1 MRKKLRLGLLGLAS
15 VISLAAC
22 ADVTRANQPST
33 NTNKDSNTKVVQSTT
48 NQLSN
53 NFYRA
58 LITNGKYEVSQ
69 NRGATL
75 SLNTGFNLKN
85 FETGLID
92 LSRSVF
98 PTNQYFFREGQIID
112 AETTAKWIARKSD
125 KNPDG
130 LNPADNGDTSPTGR
144 APIYL
149 AQILEQDY
157 MIQTENNFE
166 LGGISI
172 GIAMNS
178 VDYYTNDG
186 KDAETEISNEAMI
199 EQAKAIANTILTRLR
214 QNDALKAV
222 PIVFGVFR
230 QTSKDDIGGGV
241 YVLEATSVEGTE
253 ITNWSN
259 VNQKVVVLPLVNE
272 SATEESTAFE
282 NFRTEVQNFFPNLSG
297 VTARVMYQDNVAKKM
312 VVNIM
317 TQFYGESEIIALAQ
331 HVTDVAN
338 KYLPKT
344 TPVEVR
350 ISSINGVEAFLL
362 QDMSQGDFTYHIF
375 DQH

>member
-1 MRKKLRLGLLGLAS
+1 MKHKLRLGLLGLMSAFT
-15 VISLAAC
+15 LAAC
-22 ADVTRANQPST
+22 ADITQANRQNT
-33 NTNKDSNTKVVQSTT
+33 NTKNDTNTKVVQSTT

-58 LITNGKYEVSQ
+58 LITNGKYQVSQ

-85 FETGLID
+85 FETGLIE
-92 LSRSVF
+92 LSRTVF
-98 PTNQYFFREGQIID
+98 PTNQYFFREGQVID
-112 AETTAKWIARKSD
+112 SDTTAKWIARKSD
-125 KNPDG
+125 KNPEG
-130 LNPADNGDTSPTGR
+130 LNPADNRDTSPTGR
-144 APIYL
+144 APLYL

-172 GIAMNS
+172 GVAMNS
-178 VDYYTNDG
+178 VDYYTNGDR
-186 KDAETEISNEAMI
+186 DAETKISKEVMI
-199 EQAKAIANTILTRLR
+199 EQAKTIVNQILTRLR

-253 ITNWSN
+253 ITNWTN
-259 VNQKVVVLPLVNE
+259 VNQKVTVLPLVNE
-272 SATEESTAFE
+272 AATEESTAFE
-282 NFRTEVQNFFPNLSG
+282 NFKTGVQNVFPNLSG
-297 VTARVMYQDNVAKKM
+297 VTARVKYQDNVAKKM
-312 VVNIM
+312 VIDIM
-317 TQFYGESEIIALAQ
+317 TQFYGESEMIALAQ
-331 HVTDVAN
+331 HVTDAAN
-338 KYLPKT
+338 KYLSKT

-350 ISSINGVEAFLL
+350 ISSINGVEAFLM
-362 QDMSQGDFTYHIF
+362 QDLTQGLFTYHIF
-375 DQH
+375 D

>member
-1 MRKKLRLGLLGLAS
+1 MKHQLRLGLLGLMSAFT
-15 VISLAAC
+15 LAAC
-22 ADVTRANQPST
+22 ADITQANRQNT
-33 NTNKDSNTKVVQSTT
+33 NTKNDTNTKVVQSTT

-58 LITNGKYEVSQ
+58 LITNGKYQVSQ

-85 FETGLID
+85 FETGLIE
-92 LSRSVF
+92 LSRTVF
-98 PTNQYFFREGQIID
+98 PTNQYFFREGQVID
-112 AETTAKWIARKSD
+112 SDTTAKWIARKSD
-125 KNPDG
+125 KNPEG
-130 LNPADNGDTSPTGR
+130 LNPADNRDTSPTGR
-144 APIYL
+144 APLYL

-172 GIAMNS
+172 GVAMNS
-178 VDYYTNDG
+178 VDYYTNGDR
-186 KDAETEISNEAMI
+186 DAETKISKEVMI
-199 EQAKAIANTILTRLR
+199 EQAKTIVNQILTRLR

-253 ITNWSN
+253 ITNWTN
-259 VNQKVVVLPLVNE
+259 VNQKVTVLPLVNE
-272 SATEESTAFE
+272 AATEESTAFE
-282 NFRTEVQNFFPNLSG
+282 NFKTEVQNVFPNLSG
-297 VTARVMYQDNVAKKM
+297 VTARVKYQDNVAKKM
-312 VVNIM
+312 VIDIM
-317 TQFYGESEIIALAQ
+317 TQFYGESEMIALAQ
-331 HVTDVAN
+331 HVTDAAN
-338 KYLPKT
+338 KYLSKT

-350 ISSINGVEAFLL
+350 ISSINGVEAFLM
-362 QDMSQGDFTYHIF
+362 QDLTQGVFTYHIL
-375 DQH
+375 D

>member
-1 MRKKLRLGLLGLAS
+1 MKHKLRLGLLGLMS
-15 VISLAAC
+15 VFTLAAC
-22 ADVTRANQPST
+22 ADITQANRQNT
-33 NTNKDSNTKVVQSTT
+33 NTKNDTNTKVVQSTT

-58 LITNGKYEVSQ
+58 LITNGKYQVSQ

-85 FETGLID
+85 FETGLIE
-92 LSRSVF
+92 LSRTVF
-98 PTNQYFFREGQIID
+98 PTNQYFFREGQVID
-112 AETTAKWIARKSD
+112 SDTTAKWIARKSD
-125 KNPDG
+125 KNPEG
-130 LNPADNGDTSPTGR
+130 LNPADNRDTSPTGR
-144 APIYL
+144 APLYL

-172 GIAMNS
+172 GVAMNS
-178 VDYYTNDG
+178 VDYYTNGDR
-186 KDAETEISNEAMI
+186 DAETKISKEVMI
-199 EQAKAIANTILTRLR
+199 EQAKTIVNQILTRLR

-253 ITNWSN
+253 ITNWTN
-259 VNQKVVVLPLVNE
+259 VNQKVTVLPLVNE
-272 SATEESTAFE
+272 AATEESTAFE
-282 NFRTEVQNFFPNLSG
+282 NFKTEVQNVFPNLSG
-297 VTARVMYQDNVAKKM
+297 VTARVKYQDNVAKKM
-312 VVNIM
+312 VIDIM
-317 TQFYGESEIIALAQ
+317 TQFYGESEMIALAQ
-331 HVTDVAN
+331 HVTDAAN
-338 KYLPKT
+338 KYLSKT

-350 ISSINGVEAFLL
+350 ISSINGVEAFLM
-362 QDMSQGDFTYHIF
+362 QDLTQGVFTYHIF
-375 DQH
+375 D

>member
-1 MRKKLRLGLLGLAS
+1 MKHQLRLGLLGLMSAFT
-15 VISLAAC
+15 LAAC
-22 ADVTRANQPST
+22 ADITQANRQNT
-33 NTNKDSNTKVVQSTT
+33 NTKNDTNTKVVQSTT

-58 LITNGKYEVSQ
+58 LITNGKYQVSQ

-85 FETGLID
+85 FETGLIE
-92 LSRSVF
+92 LSRTVF
-98 PTNQYFFREGQIID
+98 PTNQYFFREGQVID
-112 AETTAKWIARKSD
+112 SDTTAKWIARKSD
-125 KNPDG
+125 KNPEG
-130 LNPADNGDTSPTGR
+130 LNPADNRDTSLTGR
-144 APIYL
+144 APLYL

-172 GIAMNS
+172 GVAMNS
-178 VDYYTNDG
+178 VDYYTNGDR
-186 KDAETEISNEAMI
+186 DAETKISKEVMI
-199 EQAKAIANTILTRLR
+199 EQAKTIVNQILTRLR

-253 ITNWSN
+253 ITNWTN
-259 VNQKVVVLPLVNE
+259 VNQKVTVLPLVNE
-272 SATEESTAFE
+272 AATEESTAFE
-282 NFRTEVQNFFPNLSG
+282 NFKTEVQNVFPNLSG
-297 VTARVMYQDNVAKKM
+297 VTARVKYQDNVAKKM
-312 VVNIM
+312 VIDIM
-317 TQFYGESEIIALAQ
+317 TQFYGESEMIALAQ
-331 HVTDVAN
+331 HVTDAAN
-338 KYLPKT
+338 KYLSKT

-350 ISSINGVEAFLL
+350 ISSINGVEAFLM
-362 QDMSQGDFTYHIF
+362 QDLTQGVFTYHIF
-375 DQH
+375 D

>member
-1 MRKKLRLGLLGLAS
+1 MKHQLRLGLLGLMSAFT
-15 VISLAAC
+15 LAAC
-22 ADVTRANQPST
+22 ADITQANRQNT
-33 NTNKDSNTKVVQSTT
+33 NTKNDTNTKVVQSTT

-58 LITNGKYEVSQ
+58 LITNGKYQVSQ

-85 FETGLID
+85 FETGLIE
-92 LSRSVF
+92 LSRTVF
-98 PTNQYFFREGQIID
+98 PTNQYFFREGQVID
-112 AETTAKWIARKSD
+112 SDTTAKWIARKSD
-125 KNPDG
+125 KNPEG
-130 LNPADNGDTSPTGR
+130 LNPADNRDTSLTGR
-144 APIYL
+144 APLYL

-172 GIAMNS
+172 GVAMNS
-178 VDYYTNDG
+178 VDYYTNGDR
-186 KDAETEISNEAMI
+186 DAETKISKEVMI
-199 EQAKAIANTILTRLR
+199 EQAKTIVNQILTRLR

-253 ITNWSN
+253 ITNWTN
-259 VNQKVVVLPLVNE
+259 VNQKVTVLPLVNE
-272 SATEESTAFE
+272 AATEESTAFE
-282 NFRTEVQNFFPNLSG
+282 NFKTEVQNVFPNLSG
-297 VTARVMYQDNVAKKM
+297 VTARVKYQDNVAKKM
-312 VVNIM
+312 VIDIM
-317 TQFYGESEIIALAQ
+317 TQFYGESEMIALAQ
-331 HVTDVAN
+331 HVTDAAN
-338 KYLPKT
+338 KYLSKT

-350 ISSINGVEAFLL
+350 ISSINGVEAFLM
-362 QDMSQGDFTYHIF
+362 QDLTKGVFTYHIF
-375 DQH
+375 D

>member
-1 MRKKLRLGLLGLAS
+1 MKHQLRLGLLGLMSAFT
-15 VISLAAC
+15 LAAC
-22 ADVTRANQPST
+22 ADITQANRQNT
-33 NTNKDSNTKVVQSTT
+33 NTKNDTNTKVVQSTT

-58 LITNGKYEVSQ
+58 LITNGKYQVSQ

-85 FETGLID
+85 FETGLIE
-92 LSRSVF
+92 LSRTVF
-98 PTNQYFFREGQIID
+98 PTNQYFFREGQVID
-112 AETTAKWIARKSD
+112 SDTTAKWIARKSD
-125 KNPDG
+125 KNPEG
-130 LNPADNGDTSPTGR
+130 LNPADNRDTSPTGR
-144 APIYL
+144 APLYL

-172 GIAMNS
+172 GVAMNS
-178 VDYYTNDG
+178 VDYYTNGDR
-186 KDAETEISNEAMI
+186 DAETKISKEVMI
-199 EQAKAIANTILTRLR
+199 EQAKTIVNQILTRLR

-253 ITNWSN
+253 ITNWTN
-259 VNQKVVVLPLVNE
+259 VNQKVTVLPLVNE
-272 SATEESTAFE
+272 AATEESTAFE
-282 NFRTEVQNFFPNLSG
+282 NFKTEVQNVFPNLSG
-297 VTARVMYQDNVAKKM
+297 VTARVKYQDNVAKKM
-312 VVNIM
+312 VIDIM
-317 TQFYGESEIIALAQ
+317 TQFYGESEMIALAQ
-331 HVTDVAN
+331 HLTDAAN
-338 KYLPKT
+338 KYLSKT

-350 ISSINGVEAFLL
+350 ISSINGVEAFLM
-362 QDMSQGDFTYHIF
+362 QDLTQGVFTYHIF
-375 DQH
+375 D

>member
-1 MRKKLRLGLLGLAS
+1 MKQKLRLGLLGVMSVVALAG
-15 VISLAAC
+15 C
-22 ADVTRANQPST
+22 ADVTKAPQQST
-33 NTNKDSNTKVVQSTT
+33 NSKNDSNTKVVQSTT

-53 NFYRA
+53 DFYRA
-58 LITNGKYEVSQ
+58 LITNGKYQVSQ

-75 SLNTGFNLKN
+75 SLNTGYNLKN

-98 PTNQYFFREGQIID
+98 PTNQYFFREGQVID
-112 AETTAKWIARKSD
+112 ANTTAKWIARQSD

-130 LNPADNGDTSPTGR
+130 LNPAENGDNSPTGR

-172 GIAMNS
+172 GLAMNS
-178 VDYYTNDG
+178 IDYYTNDG
-186 KDAETEISNEAMI
+186 KDAETEISNDTMI
-199 EQAKAIANTILTRLR
+199 AQAKTMANTILTRLR

-222 PIVFGVFR
+222 PIVFAVFR
-230 QTSKDDIGGGV
+230 QTSKDDLGGGV

-253 ITNWSN
+253 ITNWTV
-259 VNQKVVVLPLVNE
+259 VNQKVVVLPLVNQ

-312 VVNIM
+312 VVSIM
-317 TQFYGESEIIALAQ
+317 TQFYGESEIIAFAQ

-344 TPVEVR
+344 MPVEVR
-350 ISSINGVEAFLL
+350 ISSINGIEAFLL
-362 QDMSQGDFTYHIF
+362 QDKTQGIFTYHIF
-375 DQH
+375 D

>member
-1 MRKKLRLGLLGLAS
+1 MKHKLRLGLLGLMSAFT
-15 VISLAAC
+15 LAAC
-22 ADVTRANQPST
+22 ADITQANRQNT
-33 NTNKDSNTKVVQSTT
+33 NTKNDTNTKVVQSTT

-58 LITNGKYEVSQ
+58 LITNGKYQVSQ

-92 LSRSVF
+92 LSRNVF

-112 AETTAKWIARKSD
+112 ADTTAKWIARKSD
-125 KNPDG
+125 KNPEG

-144 APIYL
+144 APLYL

-172 GIAMNS
+172 GVAMNS
-178 VDYYTNDG
+178 VDYYTNGDR
-186 KDAETEISNEAMI
+186 DAETKISKEVMI
-199 EQAKAIANTILTRLR
+199 EQAKTIVNQILTRLR

-253 ITNWSN
+253 ITNWTN
-259 VNQKVVVLPLVNE
+259 VNQKVTVLPLVNE
-272 SATEESTAFE
+272 AATEESTAFE
-282 NFRTEVQNFFPNLSG
+282 NFKTEVQNFFPNLSG
-297 VTARVMYQDNVAKKM
+297 VTARVKYQDNVAKKM
-312 VVNIM
+312 VVDIM

-331 HVTDVAN
+331 HVTDAAN
-338 KYLPKT
+338 KYLSKT

-350 ISSINGVEAFLL
+350 ISSINGMEAFLM
-362 QDMSQGDFTYHIF
+362 QDLTQGVFTYHIF
-375 DQH
+375 D

>member
-1 MRKKLRLGLLGLAS
+1 MKHQLRLGLLGLMSAFT
-15 VISLAAC
+15 LAAC
-22 ADVTRANQPST
+22 ADITQANRQNT
-33 NTNKDSNTKVVQSTT
+33 NTKNDTNTKVVQSTT

-58 LITNGKYEVSQ
+58 LITNGKYQVSQ

-85 FETGLID
+85 FETGLIE
-92 LSRSVF
+92 LSRTVF
-98 PTNQYFFREGQIID
+98 PTNQYFFREGQVID
-112 AETTAKWIARKSD
+112 SDTTAKWIARKSD
-125 KNPDG
+125 KNPEG
-130 LNPADNGDTSPTGR
+130 LNPADNRDTSPTGR
-144 APIYL
+144 APLYL

-172 GIAMNS
+172 GVAMNS
-178 VDYYTNDG
+178 VDYYTNGDR
-186 KDAETEISNEAMI
+186 DAETKISKEVMI
-199 EQAKAIANTILTRLR
+199 EQAKTIVNQILTRLR

-253 ITNWSN
+253 ITNWTN
-259 VNQKVVVLPLVNE
+259 VNQKVTVLPLVNE
-272 SATEESTAFE
+272 AATEESTAFE
-282 NFRTEVQNFFPNLSG
+282 NFKTEVQNVFPNLSG
-297 VTARVMYQDNVAKKM
+297 VTARVKYQDNVAKKM
-312 VVNIM
+312 VIDIM
-317 TQFYGESEIIALAQ
+317 TQFYGESEMIALAQ
-331 HVTDVAN
+331 HVTDAAN
-338 KYLPKT
+338 KYLSKT

-350 ISSINGVEAFLL
+350 ISSINGVEAFLM
-362 QDMSQGDFTYHIF
+362 QDLTQGLFTYHIF
-375 DQH
+375 D

>member
-1 MRKKLRLGLLGLAS
+1 
-15 VISLAAC
+15 
-22 ADVTRANQPST
+22 
-33 NTNKDSNTKVVQSTT
+33 
-48 NQLSN
+48 
-53 NFYRA
+53 
-58 LITNGKYEVSQ
+58 
-69 NRGATL
+69 
-75 SLNTGFNLKN
+75 
-85 FETGLID
+85 
-92 LSRSVF
+92 
-98 PTNQYFFREGQIID
+98 
-112 AETTAKWIARKSD
+112 
-125 KNPDG
+125 
-130 LNPADNGDTSPTGR
+130 
-144 APIYL
+144 
-149 AQILEQDY
+149 
-157 MIQTENNFE
+157 
-166 LGGISI
+166 
-172 GIAMNS
+172 MNS

-186 KDAETEISNEAMI
+186 KDAETEISNEVMI

-350 ISSINGVEAFLL
+350 ISSINGMEAFLL
-362 QDMSQGDFTYHIF
+362 QDMSQGVFTYHIF
-375 DQH
+375 D

>member
-1 MRKKLRLGLLGLAS
+1 MKHKLRLGLLGLMS
-15 VISLAAC
+15 VFTLAAC
-22 ADVTRANQPST
+22 ADITQANRQNT
-33 NTNKDSNTKVVQSTT
+33 NTKNDTNTKVVQSTT

-58 LITNGKYEVSQ
+58 LITNGKYQVSQ

-92 LSRSVF
+92 LSRNVF
-98 PTNQYFFREGQIID
+98 PTNQYFYREGQIID

-125 KNPDG
+125 KNPEG

-144 APIYL
+144 TPLYL

-172 GIAMNS
+172 GVAMNS
-178 VDYYTNDG
+178 VDYYTNGDR
-186 KDAETEISNEAMI
+186 DAETEISKEVMI
-199 EQAKAIANTILTRLR
+199 EQAKTIVNQILTRLR

-253 ITNWSN
+253 ITNWTN
-259 VNQKVVVLPLVNE
+259 VNQKVTVLPLVNE
-272 SATEESTAFE
+272 AATEESTAFE
-282 NFRTEVQNFFPNLSG
+282 NFKTEVQNFFPNLSG
-297 VTARVMYQDNVAKKM
+297 VTARVKYQDNVAKKM
-312 VVNIM
+312 VIDIM

-331 HVTDVAN
+331 HVTDAAN
-338 KYLPKT
+338 KYLSKT

-350 ISSINGVEAFLL
+350 ISSINGVEAFLM
-362 QDMSQGDFTYHIF
+362 QDLTQGVFTYHIF
-375 DQH
+375 D

>member
-1 MRKKLRLGLLGLAS
+1 MKHQLRLGLLGLMSAFT
-15 VISLAAC
+15 LAAC
-22 ADVTRANQPST
+22 ADITQANRQNT
-33 NTNKDSNTKVVQSTT
+33 NTKNDTNTKVVQSTT

-58 LITNGKYEVSQ
+58 LITNGKYQVSQ

-85 FETGLID
+85 FETGLIE
-92 LSRSVF
+92 LSRTVF
-98 PTNQYFFREGQIID
+98 PTNQYFFREGQVID
-112 AETTAKWIARKSD
+112 SDTTAKWIARKSD
-125 KNPDG
+125 KNPEG
-130 LNPADNGDTSPTGR
+130 LNPADNRDTSPTGR

-178 VDYYTNDG
+178 VDYYTNGDR
-186 KDAETEISNEAMI
+186 DAETKISKEVMI
-199 EQAKAIANTILTRLR
+199 EQAKTIANQILTRLR

-253 ITNWSN
+253 ITNWTN
-259 VNQKVVVLPLVNE
+259 VNQKVTVLPLVNE
-272 SATEESTAFE
+272 AATEESTAFE
-282 NFRTEVQNFFPNLSG
+282 NFKTEVQNVFPNLSG
-297 VTARVMYQDNVAKKM
+297 VTARVKYQDNVAKKM
-312 VVNIM
+312 VIDIM
-317 TQFYGESEIIALAQ
+317 TQFYGESEMIALAQ
-331 HVTDVAN
+331 HVTDAAN
-338 KYLPKT
+338 KYLSKT

-350 ISSINGVEAFLL
+350 ISSINGVEAFLM
-362 QDMSQGDFTYHIF
+362 QDLTQGVFTYHIF
-375 DQH
+375 D

>member
-1 MRKKLRLGLLGLAS
+1 MKHKLRLGLLGLMSAFP
-15 VISLAAC
+15 LAAC
-22 ADVTRANQPST
+22 ADITQANRQNT
-33 NTNKDSNTKVVQSTT
+33 NTKNDANTKVVQSTT

-58 LITNGKYEVSQ
+58 LMTNGKYQVSQ

-92 LSRSVF
+92 LSRNVF

-112 AETTAKWIARKSD
+112 ADTTAKWIARKSD
-125 KNPDG
+125 KNPEG

-144 APIYL
+144 APLYL

-178 VDYYTNDG
+178 VDYYTNGDR
-186 KDAETEISNEAMI
+186 DAETEISKEVMI
-199 EQAKAIANTILTRLR
+199 EQAKTIVNQILTRLR

-253 ITNWSN
+253 ITNWTN
-259 VNQKVVVLPLVNE
+259 VNQKVTVLPLVNE
-272 SATEESTAFE
+272 AATEESTAFE
-282 NFRTEVQNFFPNLSG
+282 NFKTEVQNFFPNLSG
-297 VTARVMYQDNVAKKM
+297 VTARVKYQDNVAKKM
-312 VVNIM
+312 VVDIM

-331 HVTDVAN
+331 HVTDAAN
-338 KYLPKT
+338 KYLSKT

-350 ISSINGVEAFLL
+350 ISSINGMEAFLM
-362 QDMSQGDFTYHIF
+362 QDLTQGVFTYHIF
-375 DQH
+375 D

>member
-1 MRKKLRLGLLGLAS
+1 MKHQLRLGLLGLMSAFT
-15 VISLAAC
+15 LAAC
-22 ADVTRANQPST
+22 ADITQANRQNT
-33 NTNKDSNTKVVQSTT
+33 NTKNDTNTKVVQSTT

-58 LITNGKYEVSQ
+58 LITNGKYQVSQ

-85 FETGLID
+85 FETGLIE
-92 LSRSVF
+92 LSRTVF
-98 PTNQYFFREGQIID
+98 PTNQYFFREGQVID
-112 AETTAKWIARKSD
+112 SDTTAKWIARKSD
-125 KNPDG
+125 KNPEG
-130 LNPADNGDTSPTGR
+130 LNPADNRDTSPTGR
-144 APIYL
+144 APLYL

-172 GIAMNS
+172 GVAMNS
-178 VDYYTNDG
+178 VDYYTNGDR
-186 KDAETEISNEAMI
+186 DAETKISKEVMI
-199 EQAKAIANTILTRLR
+199 EQAKTIVNQILTRLR

-253 ITNWSN
+253 ITNWTN
-259 VNQKVVVLPLVNE
+259 VNQKVTVLPLVNE
-272 SATEESTAFE
+272 AATEESTAFE
-282 NFRTEVQNFFPNLSG
+282 NFKTEVQNVFPNLSG
-297 VTARVMYQDNVAKKM
+297 VTARVKYQDNVAKKM
-312 VVNIM
+312 VIDIM

-331 HVTDVAN
+331 HVTDAAN
-338 KYLPKT
+338 KYLSKT

-350 ISSINGVEAFLL
+350 ISSINGVEAFLM
-362 QDMSQGDFTYHIF
+362 QDLTQGVFTYHIF
-375 DQH
+375 D

>member
-22 ADVTRANQPST
+22 ADVTRAKQPST

-312 VVNIM
+312 VVNII

-362 QDMSQGDFTYHIF
+362 QDMSQGVFTYHIF
-375 DQH
+375 D

>member
-1 MRKKLRLGLLGLAS
+1 MKHQLRLGLLGLMSAFT
-15 VISLAAC
+15 LAAC
-22 ADVTRANQPST
+22 ADITQANRQNT
-33 NTNKDSNTKVVQSTT
+33 NTKNDTNTKVVQSTT

-58 LITNGKYEVSQ
+58 LITNGKYQVSQ

-85 FETGLID
+85 FETGLIE
-92 LSRSVF
+92 LSRTVF
-98 PTNQYFFREGQIID
+98 PTNQYFFREGQVID
-112 AETTAKWIARKSD
+112 SDTTAKWIARKSD
-125 KNPDG
+125 KNPEG
-130 LNPADNGDTSPTGR
+130 LNPADNRDTSPTGR
-144 APIYL
+144 APLYL

-172 GIAMNS
+172 GVAMNS
-178 VDYYTNDG
+178 VDYYTNGDR
-186 KDAETEISNEAMI
+186 DAETEISKEVMI
-199 EQAKAIANTILTRLR
+199 EQAKTIVNQILTRLR

-253 ITNWSN
+253 ITNWTN
-259 VNQKVVVLPLVNE
+259 VNQKVTVLPLVNE
-272 SATEESTAFE
+272 AATEESTAFE
-282 NFRTEVQNFFPNLSG
+282 NFKTEVQNFFPNLSG
-297 VTARVMYQDNVAKKM
+297 VTARVKYQDNVAKKM
-312 VVNIM
+312 VVDIM

-331 HVTDVAN
+331 HVTDAAN
-338 KYLPKT
+338 KYLSKT

-350 ISSINGVEAFLL
+350 ISSINGVEAFLM
-362 QDMSQGDFTYHIF
+362 QDLTQGVFTYHIF
-375 DQH
+375 D

>member
-1 MRKKLRLGLLGLAS
+1 MKHKLRLGLLGLMSAFT
-15 VISLAAC
+15 IAAC
-22 ADVTRANQPST
+22 ADITQANRQNT
-33 NTNKDSNTKVVQSTT
+33 NTKNDTNTKVVQSTT

-58 LITNGKYEVSQ
+58 LITNGKYQVSQ

-85 FETGLID
+85 FETGLIE
-92 LSRSVF
+92 LSRTVF
-98 PTNQYFFREGQIID
+98 PTNQYFFREGQVID
-112 AETTAKWIARKSD
+112 SDTTAKWIARKSD
-125 KNPDG
+125 KNPEG
-130 LNPADNGDTSPTGR
+130 LNPADNRDTSPTGR
-144 APIYL
+144 APLYL

-172 GIAMNS
+172 GVAMNS
-178 VDYYTNDG
+178 VDYYTNGDR
-186 KDAETEISNEAMI
+186 DAETKISKEVMI
-199 EQAKAIANTILTRLR
+199 EQAKTIVNQILTRLR

-253 ITNWSN
+253 ITNWTN
-259 VNQKVVVLPLVNE
+259 VNQKVTVLPLVNE
-272 SATEESTAFE
+272 AATEESTAFE
-282 NFRTEVQNFFPNLSG
+282 NFKTEVQNVFPNLSG
-297 VTARVMYQDNVAKKM
+297 VTARVKYQDNVAKKM
-312 VVNIM
+312 VIDIM
-317 TQFYGESEIIALAQ
+317 TQFYGESEMIALAQ
-331 HVTDVAN
+331 HVTDAAN
-338 KYLPKT
+338 KYLSKT

-350 ISSINGVEAFLL
+350 ISSINGVEAFLM
-362 QDMSQGDFTYHIF
+362 QDLTQGLFTYHIF
-375 DQH
+375 D

>member
-1 MRKKLRLGLLGLAS
+1 MKHQLRLGLLGLMSAFT
-15 VISLAAC
+15 LAAC
-22 ADVTRANQPST
+22 ADITQANRQNT
-33 NTNKDSNTKVVQSTT
+33 NTKNDTNTKVVQSTT

-58 LITNGKYEVSQ
+58 LITNGKYQVSQ

-85 FETGLID
+85 FETGLIE
-92 LSRSVF
+92 LSRTVF
-98 PTNQYFFREGQIID
+98 PTNQYFFREGQVID
-112 AETTAKWIARKSD
+112 SDTTAKWIARKSD
-125 KNPDG
+125 KNPEG
-130 LNPADNGDTSPTGR
+130 LNPADNRDTSPTGR
-144 APIYL
+144 APLYL

-172 GIAMNS
+172 GVAMNS
-178 VDYYTNDG
+178 VDYYTNGDR
-186 KDAETEISNEAMI
+186 DAETKISKEVMI
-199 EQAKAIANTILTRLR
+199 EQAKTIVNQILTRLR

-253 ITNWSN
+253 ITNWTN
-259 VNQKVVVLPLVNE
+259 VNQKVTVLPLVNE
-272 SATEESTAFE
+272 AATEESTAFE
-282 NFRTEVQNFFPNLSG
+282 NFKTEVQNVFPNLSG
-297 VTARVMYQDNVAKKM
+297 VTARVKYQDNVAKKM
-312 VVNIM
+312 VIDIM
-317 TQFYGESEIIALAQ
+317 AQFYGESEMIALAQ
-331 HVTDVAN
+331 HVTDAAN
-338 KYLPKT
+338 KYLSKT

-350 ISSINGVEAFLL
+350 ISSINGVEAFLM
-362 QDMSQGDFTYHIF
+362 QDLTQGVFTYHIF
-375 DQH
+375 D

>member
-1 MRKKLRLGLLGLAS
+1 MKHQLRLGLLGLMSAFT
-15 VISLAAC
+15 LAAC
-22 ADVTRANQPST
+22 ADITQANRQNT
-33 NTNKDSNTKVVQSTT
+33 NTKNDTNTKVVQSTT

-58 LITNGKYEVSQ
+58 LITNGKYQVSQ

-85 FETGLID
+85 FETGLIE
-92 LSRSVF
+92 LSRTVF
-98 PTNQYFFREGQIID
+98 PTNQYFFREGQVID
-112 AETTAKWIARKSD
+112 SDTTAKWIARKSD
-125 KNPDG
+125 KNPEG
-130 LNPADNGDTSPTGR
+130 LNPADNRDTSPTGR
-144 APIYL
+144 APLYL

-172 GIAMNS
+172 GVAMNS
-178 VDYYTNDG
+178 VDYYTNGDR
-186 KDAETEISNEAMI
+186 DAETKISKEVMI
-199 EQAKAIANTILTRLR
+199 EQAKTIVNQILTRLR

-253 ITNWSN
+253 ITNWTN
-259 VNQKVVVLPLVNE
+259 VNQKVTVLPLVNE
-272 SATEESTAFE
+272 AATEESTAFE
-282 NFRTEVQNFFPNLSG
+282 NFKTEVQNVFPNLSG
-297 VTARVMYQDNVAKKM
+297 VTARVKYQDNVVKKM
-312 VVNIM
+312 VIDIM
-317 TQFYGESEIIALAQ
+317 TQFYGESEMIALAQ
-331 HVTDVAN
+331 HVTDAAN
-338 KYLPKT
+338 KYLSKT

-350 ISSINGVEAFLL
+350 ISSINGVEAFLM
-362 QDMSQGDFTYHIF
+362 QDLTQGLFTYHIF
-375 DQH
+375 D

>member
-1 MRKKLRLGLLGLAS
+1 MKHKLRLGLLGLMSAFT
-15 VISLAAC
+15 LAAC
-22 ADVTRANQPST
+22 ADITQANRQNT
-33 NTNKDSNTKVVQSTT
+33 NTKNDTNTKVVQSTT

-58 LITNGKYEVSQ
+58 LITNGKYQVSQ

-85 FETGLID
+85 FETGLIE
-92 LSRSVF
+92 LSRTVF
-98 PTNQYFFREGQIID
+98 PTNQYFFREGQVID
-112 AETTAKWIARKSD
+112 SDTTAKWIARKSD
-125 KNPDG
+125 KNPEG
-130 LNPADNGDTSPTGR
+130 LNPADNRDTSPTGR
-144 APIYL
+144 APLYL

-172 GIAMNS
+172 GVAMNS
-178 VDYYTNDG
+178 VDYYTNGDR
-186 KDAETEISNEAMI
+186 DAETKISKEVMI
-199 EQAKAIANTILTRLR
+199 EQAKTIVNQILTRLR

-253 ITNWSN
+253 ITNWTN
-259 VNQKVVVLPLVNE
+259 VNQKVTVLPLVNE
-272 SATEESTAFE
+272 AATEESTAFE
-282 NFRTEVQNFFPNLSG
+282 NFKTEVQNVFPNLSG
-297 VTARVMYQDNVAKKM
+297 VTARVKYQDNVAKKM
-312 VVNIM
+312 VVDIM
-317 TQFYGESEIIALAQ
+317 TQFYGESEMIALAQ
-331 HVTDVAN
+331 HVTDAAN
-338 KYLPKT
+338 KYLSKT

-350 ISSINGVEAFLL
+350 ISSINGMEAFLM
-362 QDMSQGDFTYHIF
+362 QDLTQGVFTYHIF
-375 DQH
+375 D

>member
-1 MRKKLRLGLLGLAS
+1 MKHKLRLGLLGLMSAFT
-15 VISLAAC
+15 LAAC
-22 ADVTRANQPST
+22 ADITQANRQNT
-33 NTNKDSNTKVVQSTT
+33 NTKNDTNTKVVQSTT

-58 LITNGKYEVSQ
+58 LITNGKYQVSQ

-85 FETGLID
+85 FETGLIE
-92 LSRSVF
+92 LSRTVF
-98 PTNQYFFREGQIID
+98 PTNQYFFREGQVID
-112 AETTAKWIARKSD
+112 SDTTAKWIARKSD
-125 KNPDG
+125 KNPEG
-130 LNPADNGDTSPTGR
+130 LNPADNRDTSPTGR
-144 APIYL
+144 APLYL

-172 GIAMNS
+172 GVAMNS
-178 VDYYTNDG
+178 VDYYTNGDR
-186 KDAETEISNEAMI
+186 DAETKISKEVMI
-199 EQAKAIANTILTRLR
+199 EQAKTIVNQILTRLR

-253 ITNWSN
+253 ITNWTN
-259 VNQKVVVLPLVNE
+259 VNQKVTVLPLVNE
-272 SATEESTAFE
+272 AATEESTAFE
-282 NFRTEVQNFFPNLSG
+282 NFKTEVQNVFPNLSG
-297 VTARVMYQDNVAKKM
+297 VTARVKYQDNVAKKM
-312 VVNIM
+312 VIDIM
-317 TQFYGESEIIALAQ
+317 TQFYGESEMIALAQ
-331 HVTDVAN
+331 HVTDAAN
-338 KYLPKT
+338 KYLSKT

-350 ISSINGVEAFLL
+350 ISSINGVEAFLM
-362 QDMSQGDFTYHIF
+362 QDLTQGLFTYHIF
-375 DQH
+375 D

>member
-1 MRKKLRLGLLGLAS
+1 M
-15 VISLAAC
+15 V
-22 ADVTRANQPST
+22 
-33 NTNKDSNTKVVQSTT
+33 NTKWAKT
-48 NQLSN
+48 
-53 NFYRA
+53 A
-58 LITNGKYEVSQ
+58 
-69 NRGATL
+69 GATL

-362 QDMSQGDFTYHIF
+362 QDMSQGVFTYHIF
-375 DQH
+375 D

>member
-1 MRKKLRLGLLGLAS
+1 MKHKLRLGLLGLMSAFT
-15 VISLAAC
+15 LAAC
-22 ADVTRANQPST
+22 ADITQANRQNT
-33 NTNKDSNTKVVQSTT
+33 NTKNDANTKVVQSTT

-58 LITNGKYEVSQ
+58 LMTNGKYQVSQ

-85 FETGLID
+85 FETGLIE
-92 LSRSVF
+92 LSRTVF
-98 PTNQYFFREGQIID
+98 PTNQYFFREGQVID
-112 AETTAKWIARKSD
+112 SDTTAKWIARKSD
-125 KNPDG
+125 KNPEG
-130 LNPADNGDTSPTGR
+130 LNPADNRDTSPTGR
-144 APIYL
+144 APLYL

-362 QDMSQGDFTYHIF
+362 QDMSQGVFTYHIF
-375 DQH
+375 D

>member
-22 ADVTRANQPST
+22 ADVTRANQQGS
-33 NTNKDSNTKVVQSTT
+33 NSSKDSNTKVVQSTT

-312 VVNIM
+312 VVNII

-350 ISSINGVEAFLL
+350 ISSINGMEAFLL
-362 QDMSQGDFTYHIF
+362 QDMSQGVFTYHIF
-375 DQH
+375 DQR

>member
-1 MRKKLRLGLLGLAS
+1 MKHQLRLGLLGLMSAFT
-15 VISLAAC
+15 LAAC
-22 ADVTRANQPST
+22 ADITQANRQNT
-33 NTNKDSNTKVVQSTT
+33 NTKNDTNTKVVQSTT

-58 LITNGKYEVSQ
+58 LITNGKYQVSQ

-85 FETGLID
+85 FETGLIE
-92 LSRSVF
+92 LSRTVF
-98 PTNQYFFREGQIID
+98 PTNQYFFREGQVID
-112 AETTAKWIARKSD
+112 SDTTAKWIARKSD
-125 KNPDG
+125 KNPEG
-130 LNPADNGDTSPTGR
+130 LNPADNRDTSPTGR
-144 APIYL
+144 APLYL

-172 GIAMNS
+172 GVAMNS
-178 VDYYTNDG
+178 VDYYTNGDR
-186 KDAETEISNEAMI
+186 DAETKISKEVMI
-199 EQAKAIANTILTRLR
+199 EQAKTIVNQILTRLR

-253 ITNWSN
+253 ITNWTN
-259 VNQKVVVLPLVNE
+259 VNQKVTVLPLVNE
-272 SATEESTAFE
+272 AATEESTAFE
-282 NFRTEVQNFFPNLSG
+282 NFKTEVQNVFPNLSG
-297 VTARVMYQDNVAKKM
+297 VTARVKYQDNVAKKM
-312 VVNIM
+312 VIDIM
-317 TQFYGESEIIALAQ
+317 TQFYGESEMIALAQ
-331 HVTDVAN
+331 HVTDAAN
-338 KYLPKT
+338 KYLSKT

-350 ISSINGVEAFLL
+350 ISSINGVEAFLM
-362 QDMSQGDFTYHIF
+362 QDLTQGVFTYHIF
-375 DQH
+375 D

>member
-1 MRKKLRLGLLGLAS
+1 MKHKLRLGLLGLMSAFT
-15 VISLAAC
+15 LAAC
-22 ADVTRANQPST
+22 ADITQANRQNT
-33 NTNKDSNTKVVQSTT
+33 NTKNDTNTKVVQSTT

-58 LITNGKYEVSQ
+58 LITNGKYQVSQ

-85 FETGLID
+85 FETGLIE
-92 LSRSVF
+92 LSRTVF
-98 PTNQYFFREGQIID
+98 PTNQYFFREGQVID
-112 AETTAKWIARKSD
+112 SDTTAKWIARKSD
-125 KNPDG
+125 KNPEG
-130 LNPADNGDTSPTGR
+130 LNPADNRDTSPTGR
-144 APIYL
+144 APLYL

-172 GIAMNS
+172 GVAMNS
-178 VDYYTNDG
+178 VDYYTNGDR
-186 KDAETEISNEAMI
+186 DAETKISKEVMI
-199 EQAKAIANTILTRLR
+199 EQAKTIVNQILTRLR

-253 ITNWSN
+253 ITNWTN
-259 VNQKVVVLPLVNE
+259 VNQKVTVLPLVNE
-272 SATEESTAFE
+272 AATEESTAFE
-282 NFRTEVQNFFPNLSG
+282 NFKTEVQNVFPNLSG
-297 VTARVMYQDNVAKKM
+297 VTARVKYQDNVAKKM
-312 VVNIM
+312 VIDIM
-317 TQFYGESEIIALAQ
+317 TQFYGESEMIALAQ
-331 HVTDVAN
+331 HVTDAAN
-338 KYLPKT
+338 KYLSKT

-350 ISSINGVEAFLL
+350 ISSINGVEAFLM
-362 QDMSQGDFTYHIF
+362 QDLTQGVFTYHIF
-375 DQH
+375 D

>member
-1 MRKKLRLGLLGLAS
+1 MKKKLMALATAT
-15 VISLAAC
+15 IATLAGC
-22 ADVTRANQPST
+22 ANINQAAS
-33 NTNKDSNTKVVQSTT
+33 DSAGNDNSRSKVVQSTT

-53 NFYRA
+53 DFYRA
-58 LITNGKYEVSQ
+58 LITDGKYQVSQ
-69 NRGATL
+69 TRGATL
-75 SLNTGFNLKN
+75 SLNTGFNLRN
-85 FETGLID
+85 FETGLLD
-92 LSRSVF
+92 LSKSVF

-112 AETTAKWIARKSD
+112 AKTTNQWISRKSEN
-125 KNPDG
+125 NPDG
-130 LNPADNGDTSPTGR
+130 LNPESNGQTGDGR
-144 APIYL
+144 APMYL

-157 MIQTENNFE
+157 MIQTESSYE

-172 GIAMNS
+172 GLAMNS
-178 VDYYTNDG
+178 VDYYTADG
-186 KDAETEISNEAMI
+186 RDAQQDISDEAML
-199 EQAKAIANTILTRLR
+199 EQARTMANTVLTRLR
-214 QNDALKAV
+214 QNDDLKTV
-222 PIVFGVFR
+222 PIVFGIFK

-253 ITNWSN
+253 ITNWTN
-259 VNQKVVVLPLVNE
+259 VNESITVLPLVNGT
-272 SATEESTAFE
+272 ATEESTVFE

-297 VTARVMYQDNVAKKM
+297 VTGKVYYKDNVAQKM

-362 QDMSQGDFTYHIF
+362 QDTSKGVFTYHIF
-375 DQH
+375 D

>member
-1 MRKKLRLGLLGLAS
+1 MKHQLRLGLLGLMS
-15 VISLAAC
+15 VFTLAAC
-22 ADVTRANQPST
+22 ADITQANRQNT
-33 NTNKDSNTKVVQSTT
+33 NTKNDTNTKVVQSTT

-58 LITNGKYEVSQ
+58 LITNGKYQVSQ

-85 FETGLID
+85 FETGLIE
-92 LSRSVF
+92 LSRTVF
-98 PTNQYFFREGQIID
+98 PTNQYFFREGQVID
-112 AETTAKWIARKSD
+112 SDTTAKWIARKSD
-125 KNPDG
+125 KNPEG
-130 LNPADNGDTSPTGR
+130 LNPADNRDTSPTGR
-144 APIYL
+144 APLYL

-172 GIAMNS
+172 GVAMNS
-178 VDYYTNDG
+178 VDYYTNGDR
-186 KDAETEISNEAMI
+186 DAETKISKEVMI
-199 EQAKAIANTILTRLR
+199 EQAKTIVNQILTRLR

-253 ITNWSN
+253 ITNWTN
-259 VNQKVVVLPLVNE
+259 VNQKVTVLPLVNE
-272 SATEESTAFE
+272 AATEESTAFE
-282 NFRTEVQNFFPNLSG
+282 NFKTEVQNVFPNLSG
-297 VTARVMYQDNVAKKM
+297 VTARVKYQDNVAKKM
-312 VVNIM
+312 VIDIM

-331 HVTDVAN
+331 HVTDAAN
-338 KYLPKT
+338 KYLSKT

-350 ISSINGVEAFLL
+350 ISSINGVEAFLM
-362 QDMSQGDFTYHIF
+362 QDLTQGVFTYHIF
-375 DQH
+375 D

>member
-1 MRKKLRLGLLGLAS
+1 MKHQLRLGLLGLMS
-15 VISLAAC
+15 TFTLAAC
-22 ADVTRANQPST
+22 ADITQANRQNT
-33 NTNKDSNTKVVQSTT
+33 NTKNDTNTKVVQSTT

-58 LITNGKYEVSQ
+58 LITNGKYQVSQ

-85 FETGLID
+85 FETGLIE
-92 LSRSVF
+92 LSRTVF
-98 PTNQYFFREGQIID
+98 PTNQYFFREGQVID
-112 AETTAKWIARKSD
+112 SDTTAKWIARKSD
-125 KNPDG
+125 KNPEG
-130 LNPADNGDTSPTGR
+130 LNPADNRDTSPTGR
-144 APIYL
+144 APLYL

-172 GIAMNS
+172 GVAMNS
-178 VDYYTNDG
+178 VDYYTNGDR
-186 KDAETEISNEAMI
+186 DAETKISKEVMI
-199 EQAKAIANTILTRLR
+199 EQAKTIVNQILTRLR

-253 ITNWSN
+253 ITNWTN
-259 VNQKVVVLPLVNE
+259 VNQKVTVLPLVNE
-272 SATEESTAFE
+272 AATEESTAFE
-282 NFRTEVQNFFPNLSG
+282 NFKTEVQNVFPNLSG
-297 VTARVMYQDNVAKKM
+297 VTARVKYQDNVAKKM
-312 VVNIM
+312 VIDIM
-317 TQFYGESEIIALAQ
+317 TQFYGESEMIALAQ
-331 HVTDVAN
+331 HVTDAAN
-338 KYLPKT
+338 KYLSKT

-350 ISSINGVEAFLL
+350 ISSINGMEAFLM
-362 QDMSQGDFTYHIF
+362 QDLMQGVFTYHIF
-375 DQH
+375 D

>member
-1 MRKKLRLGLLGLAS
+1 MKHQLRLGLLGLMS
-15 VISLAAC
+15 VFTLAAC
-22 ADVTRANQPST
+22 ADITQANRQNT
-33 NTNKDSNTKVVQSTT
+33 NTKNDTNTKVVQSTT

-58 LITNGKYEVSQ
+58 LMTNGKYQVSQ

-85 FETGLID
+85 FETGLIE
-92 LSRSVF
+92 LSRTVF
-98 PTNQYFFREGQIID
+98 PTNQYFFREGQVID
-112 AETTAKWIARKSD
+112 SDTTAKWIARKSD
-125 KNPDG
+125 KNPEG
-130 LNPADNGDTSPTGR
+130 LNPADNRDTSPTGR
-144 APIYL
+144 APLYL

-172 GIAMNS
+172 GVAMNS
-178 VDYYTNDG
+178 VDYYTNGDR
-186 KDAETEISNEAMI
+186 DAETKISKEVMI
-199 EQAKAIANTILTRLR
+199 EQAKTIVNQILTRLR

-253 ITNWSN
+253 ITNWTN
-259 VNQKVVVLPLVNE
+259 VNQKVTVLPLVNE
-272 SATEESTAFE
+272 AATEESTAFE
-282 NFRTEVQNFFPNLSG
+282 NFKTEVQNVFPNLSG
-297 VTARVMYQDNVAKKM
+297 VTARVKYQDNVAKKM
-312 VVNIM
+312 VIDIM

-331 HVTDVAN
+331 HVTDAAN
-338 KYLPKT
+338 KYLSKT

-350 ISSINGVEAFLL
+350 ISSINGVEAFLM
-362 QDMSQGDFTYHIF
+362 QDLTQGVFTYHIF
-375 DQH
+375 D